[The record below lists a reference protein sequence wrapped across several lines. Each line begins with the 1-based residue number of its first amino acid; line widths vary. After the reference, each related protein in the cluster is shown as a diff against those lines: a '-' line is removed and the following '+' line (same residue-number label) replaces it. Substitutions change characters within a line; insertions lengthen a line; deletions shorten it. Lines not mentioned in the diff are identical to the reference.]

1 MAVMKILYLIPGP
14 MGRSPEGKIEVDRRG
29 SLLREY
35 AGGDTEIGIEDVPE
49 GPASIESMYEEYLS
63 IPATLKRVV
72 ELETGGWDALIV
84 GCFGDPG
91 LDGARELVNIPVI
104 GPCEASVL
112 LAASLGHRF
121 SIITI
126 TESVIPFTERLVR
139 NVGVG
144 EKLASVR
151 AVDIPVLELH
161 KDRENTVAAALAEGE
176 RAIRDDRADALILGC
191 MSMGFLEV
199 AESVAPKVQV
209 PVINPA
215 KAALKFAEALVGA
228 GLSHSRRAYMTPP
241 KLTSNGSLF
250 PKDLLHAK

>member
-1 MAVMKILYLIPGP
+1 MKILYLIPGP
-14 MGRSPEGKIEVDRRG
+14 MGRSSEGQVEVDRRA
-29 SLLREY
+29 SLLRKY
-35 AGGDTEIGIEDVPE
+35 ASPDTQVGIEDVPE

-63 IPATLKRVV
+63 IPTTLKRTA
-72 ELETGGWDALIV
+72 ELETEGWDALII

-91 LDGARELVNIPVI
+91 LDGARELVSIPVI

-126 TESVIPFTERLVR
+126 TESVIVSTERLVR

-151 AVDIPVLELH
+151 AVDIPVLEL
-161 KDRENTVAAALAEGE
+161 KGDRERTIEATLAEGQK
-176 RAIRDDRADALILGC
+176 AIRDDRADTLILGC

-199 AESVAPKVQV
+199 AESVAPKLKV

-228 GLSHSRRAYMTPP
+228 GLSHSRQAYMTPP
-241 KLTSNGSLF
+241 KLASNRSLT
-250 PKDLLHAK
+250 PKDLLHIK